1 MDGRKAS
8 IAVARFPNAARWSTT
23 SHRVDRNAVPSD
35 PRSAGRSIPHS
46 SQREWEVIYTP
57 APMTLRSLSA
67 CASILLVLSLPA
79 CDRGGSG
86 KPQPHE
92 TAHSAKPATT
102 TAPTATAAA
111 TAAPTTTAQAAA
123 NAAVAKMI
131 DGAKLKPFFPP
142 TGMDGAT
149 DKAERPPKEGMME
162 IAYKKG
168 KDDVAVIVITDTAG
182 EPRVKDDYAGV
193 KDTAGGY
200 PLKTSG
206 YFKSAILVADRFQVQ
221 ITSQRLKA
229 DQRKAWLEKMDLKG
243 LAALK

>member
-1 MDGRKAS
+1 
-8 IAVARFPNAARWSTT
+8 
-23 SHRVDRNAVPSD
+23 
-35 PRSAGRSIPHS
+35 
-46 SQREWEVIYTP
+46 
-57 APMTLRSLSA
+57 MTLRTRSA
-67 CASILLVLSLPA
+67 FAPILLAISLTA
-79 CDRGGSG
+79 CDRGGS
-86 KPQPHE
+86 
-92 TAHSAKPATT
+92 AKPHAT
-102 TAPTATAAA
+102 AQSAHAATAAA
-111 TAAPTTTAQAAA
+111 PNAAASATPTAAPTTTAQAAA
-123 NAAVAKMI
+123 TAAVAKMV
-131 DGAKLKPFFPP
+131 DGAKLKPFFPAA
-142 TGMDGAT
+142 GMDGTT

-168 KDDVAVIVITDTAG
+168 KDDVAVIVVTDTAG

-206 YFKSAILVADRFQVQ
+206 YFKSAILVADRYQVQ